1 MEKYRGAVAM
11 FTGLIETTGMISEVR
26 RLNQSFKIGIKA
38 QRDDFDVSVGASVAI
53 NGVCLT
59 VESIVGKTMFFTAVH
74 ETLQRTTF
82 VKARP
87 GDMVNLERAL
97 LASGRL
103 DGHFVL
109 GHVDTVGTIIA
120 DRRMG
125 ESIVRSL
132 RASSSMGKFI
142 AHKGS
147 VAIDGI
153 SLTIAECREETF
165 DISLIPRT
173 LETTTMGLK
182 KAGDEV
188 NIECDVLARYI
199 QRLIGAATS
208 SGELAHCHEG
218 LAKGSLLDQL
228 EGAGF

>member
-1 MEKYRGAVAM
+1 M
-11 FTGLIETTGMISEVR
+11 FTGLIETTGMMSDLR
-26 RLNQSFKIGIKA
+26 RLDQSLKIGIKA
-38 QRDDFDVSVGASVAI
+38 RNGDFDVSVGASVAI

-59 VESIVGKTMFFTAVH
+59 VESIVGKSMFFTAVY

-87 GDMVNLERAL
+87 GDTVNLERAL
-97 LASGRL
+97 LANGRL

-109 GHVDTVGTIIA
+109 GHVDTIGTIIA
-120 DRRMG
+120 DRRVG
-125 ESIVRSL
+125 ESIVRSISAPRSL
-132 RASSSMGKFI
+132 GKFI
-142 AHKGS
+142 AQKGS

-153 SLTIAECREETF
+153 SLTIAECQESTF

-182 KAGDEV
+182 KPGDEV

-199 QRLIGAATS
+199 QRLIGAAA
-208 SGELAHCHEG
+208 GGALAHCNEG
-218 LAKGSLLDQL
+218 LAKGSLLDKL

>member
-11 FTGLIETTGMISEVR
+11 FTGLIETTGMISELR
-26 RLNQSFKIGIKA
+26 RLDQSLKIGIKA
-38 QRDDFDVSVGASVAI
+38 RSENFDVSVGASVSI

-74 ETLQRTTF
+74 ETLQRTTI

-87 GDMVNLERAL
+87 GDAVNLERAL

-109 GHVDTVGTIIA
+109 GHVDTIGTIIA
-120 DRRMG
+120 DRRVG
-125 ESIVRSL
+125 ESIVRSIS
-132 RASSSMGKFI
+132 APSGFGKFI
-142 AHKGS
+142 AQKGS

-153 SLTIAECREETF
+153 SLTIAECQEATF
-165 DISLIPRT
+165 TLSLIPRT

-188 NIECDVLARYI
+188 NIECDVLVRYI
-199 QRLIGAATS
+199 ERLIGSATY
-208 SGELAHCHEG
+208 SGERAHCDEG
-218 LAKGSLLDQL
+218 LFKGSLLDKL

>member
-1 MEKYRGAVAM
+1 M
-11 FTGLIETTGMISEVR
+11 FTGLIETIGTISDLR
-26 RLNQSFKIGIKA
+26 RSDQSLKIGIKA
-38 QRDDFDVSVGASVAI
+38 KRDDFDVRLGASVSI

-59 VESIVGKTMFFTAVH
+59 VESIVGKSMFFTAVQ

-87 GDMVNLERAL
+87 GDTVNLERAM
-97 LASGRL
+97 LACGRL

-109 GHVDTVGTIIA
+109 GHVDTIGAIIA
-120 DRRMG
+120 DKRVG
-125 ESIVRSL
+125 ESIVRSI
-132 RASSSMGKFI
+132 RAPGSMGKFI
-142 AHKGS
+142 AQKGS

-153 SLTIAECREETF
+153 SLTIAECRGETF

-199 QRLIGAATS
+199 EQLFGRALSG
-208 SGELAHCHEG
+208 GELAHCNNS
-218 LAKGSLLDQL
+218 LAGVSLMDKL
-228 EGAGF
+228 EEAGF